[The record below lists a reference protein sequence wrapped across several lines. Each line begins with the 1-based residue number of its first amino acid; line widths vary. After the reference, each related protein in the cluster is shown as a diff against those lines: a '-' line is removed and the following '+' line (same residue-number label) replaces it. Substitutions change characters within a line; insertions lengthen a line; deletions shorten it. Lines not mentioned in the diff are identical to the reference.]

1 MMDERALIREAAE
14 AVAHAARPGLLAGVR
29 SRSVSWPTEDLVADA
44 EVMVR
49 SAMEGG
55 WHQVEAGPFWDAT
68 GGQLTASLCVVVRGL
83 DEVEASYLVGAALH
97 AHVLGGADVVPD
109 SVLRLAERAACWRLG
124 VDHPSF
130 PVGN

>member
-49 SAMEGG
+49 SAMEGA
-55 WHQVEAGPFWDAT
+55 WHQGVTVPFW
-68 GGQLTASLCVVVRGL
+68 GASGPSLVSALCVVVRDGG
-83 DEVEASYLVGAALH
+83 EVRASSLVGASLH
-97 AHVLGGADVVPD
+97 AHVLGGADVAPD
-109 SVLRLAERAACWRLG
+109 SVLRLAERAACWWAVRA
-124 VDHPSF
+124 VRTP
-130 PVGN
+130 